1 MRILDS
7 YGIIYPLAFLVALAL
22 MLWLHWN
29 ALLHQDGPTYLLAA
43 IFGVAAGAALTFAIL
58 TELGGRTVLLI
69 PKTVK
74 RILRQGRAEGRAVRD
89 KRYKE
94 ALQQFGVEIDGVRA
108 LPFTPE
114 VREFL
119 AADPGPEET
128 TN

>member
-74 RILRQGRAEGRAVRD
+74 RILRQGRAEQRNRE
-89 KRYKE
+89 RE
-94 ALQQFGVEIDGVRA
+94 ALRRYGVRENGVMV
-108 LPFTPE
+108 LRFTPE
-114 VREFL
+114 VEEFL
-119 AADPGPEET
+119 EGNADPEET
-128 TN
+128 AS